1 MKKPFK
7 YENNWR
13 FKSIESLEKVSYGEP
28 KTAPTSLIETCL
40 QLVKIPVGKLSIEDI
55 RELLVQQIGPFFLVP
70 LALEHLTE
78 NIFISGDLYDGDL
91 LHSIVT
97 LDKPFWREN
106 KHLWH
111 EVNNLIKDRRTE
123 IAAHK
128 INMATFDNAFND

>member
-13 FKSIESLEKVSYGEP
+13 FKSIESLEKVSYGDP
-28 KTAPTSLIETCL
+28 KTAPTSLVESCME
-40 QLVKIPVGKLSIEDI
+40 LVKKPVGKLNVEDL
-55 RELLVQQIGPFFLVP
+55 RLLLGQQIAPFFLVP

-78 NIFISGDLYDGDL
+78 NIFVSGDLYDGDL
-91 LHSIVT
+91 LHSVVR
-97 LDKPFWREN
+97 LDITFWREN

-111 EVNNLIKDRRTE
+111 EVNNLIKDHRTE

-128 INMATFDNAFND
+128 INTSIFDNAFND